1 MTMSITFN
9 PIVKDAVLNG
19 TTQDLIDVL
28 TTHPHLIDTPDEDGD
43 TPLYWAVN
51 NRNTAMATTL
61 LQFGSQA
68 IEKGNWCD
76 MMSPLSASDYF
87 GAVNANKLFVA
98 VLGPNNVHGYMF
110 SNWFS
115 DVDFTLNECPRLRH
129 SVYFRRSLSARL
141 LFTYESRSRTNTVC
155 RKYE

>member
-1 MTMSITFN
+1 
-9 PIVKDAVLNG
+9 
-19 TTQDLIDVL
+19 
-28 TTHPHLIDTPDEDGD
+28 
-43 TPLYWAVN
+43 
-51 NRNTAMATTL
+51 MATTL